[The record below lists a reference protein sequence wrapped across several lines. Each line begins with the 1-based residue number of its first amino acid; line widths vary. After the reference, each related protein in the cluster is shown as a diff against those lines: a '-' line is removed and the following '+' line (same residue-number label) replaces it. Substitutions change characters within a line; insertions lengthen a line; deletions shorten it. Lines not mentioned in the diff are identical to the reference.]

1 MQILFY
7 QQFFG
12 HEFSLIK
19 SFFLY
24 APEGGK
30 PWVYYPR
37 EITFNQISITLSKG
51 NYIIKTKLW
60 FLKIITKGEQ
70 IFANCVEASLNSI
83 IQPLFLL

>member
-1 MQILFY
+1 MPPK
-7 QQFFG
+7 G
-12 HEFSLIK
+12 VNHEFI
-19 SFFLY
+19 
-24 APEGGK
+24 
-30 PWVYYPR
+30 PR